1 MENEDWKNW
10 NQPKNQ
16 GPELPA
22 EMVPKK
28 KLTHQKVFST
38 VLCIALAG
46 SLTVNFLQ
54 MGSGAGSSGS
64 DYAKL
69 HELQRLIEKKYIG
82 ETDPA
87 SLEDGAA
94 AGMIEAMGD
103 RWSYYIPAS
112 QMEAHEEAMANAYVG
127 VGITILLEKKE
138 DGFYIQQVN
147 PNGPAHDA
155 GILPGDIL
163 VGVEGQTT
171 EEMLSEDA
179 KELIRGPEGT
189 SVNVTILRDGEK
201 KDFTLERRTIEV
213 DVAVGKMVT
222 EDIGLVTI
230 VNFDDRC
237 AEEAIEAIEDL
248 RSQGAKKLIFD
259 VRFNPGGYAHEL
271 VEVLDYLLPEGELFR
286 TVDYKGRE
294 DVDMSD
300 ANYLDIPM
308 AVLVNEDSYSAAE
321 FFAAALRDYEAA
333 FVVGQKTFGKGYFQT
348 TYRLMDGSAVN
359 ISIGKYFTPKGVS
372 LAGVGITPD
381 IELNVD
387 EDMYRA
393 IYAGTLEPS
402 QDPQLQA
409 AMEGFDTFLN

>member
-271 VEVLDYLLPEGELFR
+271 VKLLDYLLPEGDLFR
-286 TVDYKGRE
+286 TEDYAGRKQVDT
-294 DVDMSD
+294 SD
-300 ANYLDIPM
+300 ARYLDMPM
-308 AVLVNEDSYSAAE
+308 AVLVNGDSYSAAE
-321 FFAAALRDYEAA
+321 FFAAALMEYEAA
-333 FVVGQKTFGKGYFQT
+333 TIVGEKTTGKGRFQQT
-348 TYRLMDGSAVN
+348 HHLKDGSAAN
-359 ISIGKYFTPKGVS
+359 ISVGNYYTPKGVS
-372 LAGVGITPD
+372 LDGVGITPD
-381 IELNVD
+381 IEVKVEEETAMKIVSQTIEP
-387 EDMYRA
+387 ED
-393 IYAGTLEPS
+393 
-402 QDPQLQA
+402 DPQLQA
-409 AMEGFDTFLN
+409 AIKALQ